1 VRGGLGMASNNRQAV
16 PITFCE
22 ITWNTARK
30 ATLGIITRS
39 HISKERQHG
48 H

>member
-1 VRGGLGMASNNRQAV
+1 MASNNRQAV

-22 ITWNTARK
+22 ITERSAEGN
-30 ATLGIITRS
+30 LGIITRY

>member
-1 VRGGLGMASNNRQAV
+1 MARNLRQAV
-16 PITFCE
+16 PITFSE
-22 ITWNTARK
+22 ITWNAARK
-30 ATLGIITRS
+30 ASLGIITRY

>member
-1 VRGGLGMASNNRQAV
+1 VKWGAWMASNYRQGV
-16 PITFCE
+16 PITFSE
-22 ITWNTARK
+22 ITWNAARK
-30 ATLGIITRS
+30 VTLGIITRY